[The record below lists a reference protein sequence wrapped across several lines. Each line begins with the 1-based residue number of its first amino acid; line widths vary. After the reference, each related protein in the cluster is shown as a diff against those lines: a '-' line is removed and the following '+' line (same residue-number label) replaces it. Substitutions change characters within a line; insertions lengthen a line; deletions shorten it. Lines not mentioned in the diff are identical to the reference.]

1 MYFVLLLYAH
11 HSHELFLSFHFIM
24 IFLFNV
30 SWFSWILTVENT
42 DVVGAVGLL
51 VGHITEAEALRLF
64 ILLSAMPHDSMIY

>member
-1 MYFVLLLYAH
+1 
-11 HSHELFLSFHFIM
+11 M
-24 IFLFNV
+24 IFLFNM